1 MKKSL
6 IKYEEILNY
15 DVIEKNYK
23 DVCSKTKHRNKII
36 KFDLFH
42 STNIN
47 SIYDE
52 LRKRKY
58 HHSQYNIFL
67 IKEPKYRIVMSEG
80 IRDKIIN
87 HIVSNQ
93 FLKPALY
100 PKLIEANVATREG
113 KGTAEAIRLCKKY
126 FIKLMNKYEKFYILK
141 YDISKYFYNI
151 DHDILKQKLREV
163 FFDEE
168 VLKLL
173 FEIIDSTDASYI
185 NKEIDKCIERER
197 LKLSKLQGRE
207 IEKLKEQLKNIPH
220 YYEKKGLGIGSMTN
234 QIFAIFYLN
243 SLDHFIK
250 EDLRIKEYIRFMD
263 DGVIMSPDKEYL
275 KDVKRKIEIELDKLK
290 LKLNEKTEIYT
301 STGGFDF
308 VGYRFSCKKG
318 RLLMRLKNSTKRR
331 IKRKFLVLEK
341 YDKEKLVRV
350 KASYNG
356 MLQYCTTK
364 SFYKKNF

>member
-1 MKKSL
+1 
-6 IKYEEILNY
+6 
-15 DVIEKNYK
+15 
-23 DVCSKTKHRNKII
+23 
-36 KFDLFH
+36 
-42 STNIN
+42 
-47 SIYDE
+47 
-52 LRKRKY
+52 
-58 HHSQYNIFL
+58 
-67 IKEPKYRIVMSEG
+67 
-80 IRDKIIN
+80 
-87 HIVSNQ
+87 
-93 FLKPALY
+93 
-100 PKLIEANVATREG
+100 
-113 KGTAEAIRLCKKY
+113 
-126 FIKLMNKYEKFYILK
+126 
-141 YDISKYFYNI
+141 
-151 DHDILKQKLREV
+151 
-163 FFDEE
+163 
-168 VLKLL
+168 
-173 FEIIDSTDASYI
+173 
-185 NKEIDKCIERER
+185 
-197 LKLSKLQGRE
+197 
-207 IEKLKEQLKNIPH
+207 
-220 YYEKKGLGIGSMTN
+220 MTN

-308 VGYRFSCKKG
+308 IGYRFSCKKG